1 LEGEDFYVK
10 WFVLKEFAMALR
22 EYKCSECGMTD
33 EVILPSSQAPDPTKP
48 CPRCGAESKYVQ
60 FSTFGLALSSFS
72 EAPIDTVIGKQ
83 ADDRWKM
90 YNDRKEARDKVRK
103 DSGSVGLTAVGYEE
117 YVPVSDETKARRTRM
132 YDVAERTGIPAD
144 PEALQI

>member
-1 LEGEDFYVK
+1 
-10 WFVLKEFAMALR
+10 MALR

-72 EAPIDTVIGKQ
+72 EAPIDTV
-83 ADDRWKM
+83 M